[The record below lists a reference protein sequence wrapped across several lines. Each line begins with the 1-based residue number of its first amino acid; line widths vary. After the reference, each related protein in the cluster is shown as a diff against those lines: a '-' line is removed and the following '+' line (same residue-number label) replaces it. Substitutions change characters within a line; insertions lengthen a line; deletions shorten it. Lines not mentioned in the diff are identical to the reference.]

1 MKAGRALSRRGW
13 VALAGA
19 LASTLTGALAGLLAL
34 GLGQGPGLGLN
45 PPEAPLLPVGRS
57 APAFALPRLDDA
69 TRLLRP
75 ADLQGRVWVLNVW
88 ASWCAPCRDE
98 HPLLVQ
104 AAHAQQVLLVGLSHR
119 DDPRDATEWLLRL
132 GNPYWATAVD
142 RDGRVSA
149 SYGVQ
154 GVPQTLVIDRQGVV
168 RHRHVGPL
176 TQQVWE
182 RDVLPLV
189 QRLQG

>member
-1 MKAGRALSRRGW
+1 MKAGHALPLLSL

-19 LASTLTGALAGLLAL
+19 AAGAL
-34 GLGQGPGLGLN
+34 GLGSGQNLH
-45 PPEAPLLPVGRS
+45 EAPTSIIGQP

-69 TRLLRP
+69 TRLLKP
-75 ADLQGRVWVLNVW
+75 ADLLGRVWVLNVW

-104 AAHAQQVLLVGLSHR
+104 AARAQQVLLVGLSYK
-119 DDPRDATEWLLRL
+119 DDPRDAAEWLLRL
-132 GNPYWATAVD
+132 GNPYLANALD

-149 SYGVQ
+149 DYGVH

-176 TQQVWE
+176 TRQVWD